1 MDKINS
7 DIIDGDTSSRE
18 EDGKPQ
24 VKSRRK
30 FICAAATGGAV
41 LLTLGSRSAWGT
53 YYGSGG
59 SSWSKKSWGG
69 KKKGFDKICVS
80 AAVYESWRNG
90 DPSSVAHHKKEVEKF
105 DKYWNSKKYKQFTK
119 DRGRKY
125 CVKKRE
131 SRWSRWN

>member
-1 MDKINS
+1 MDKIES
-7 DIIDGDTSSRE
+7 GVSGGVSPRE
-18 EDGKPQ
+18 ENDKELQ

-30 FICAAATGGAV
+30 FIGAAATGGAV

-59 SSWSKKSWGG
+59 SSWGKKDS
-69 KKKGFDKICVS
+69 KKKGFEKICIS

-105 DKYWNSKKYKQFTK
+105 SKYWRSDKYKRFTK
-119 DRGRKY
+119 DQGRKY
-125 CVKKRE
+125 CVKKRK
-131 SRWSRWN
+131 SSW

>member
-7 DIIDGDTSSRE
+7 HNTDGDISPSE
-18 EDGKPQ
+18 ENDNKSQ

-30 FICAAATGGAV
+30 FIGAAATGGAV

-53 YYGSGG
+53 GIRRSI
-59 SSWSKKSWGG
+59 WSKKDEGG

-90 DPSSVAHHKKEVEKF
+90 DPSSVAHHKEEVAKF
-105 DKYWNSKKYKQFTK
+105 DKYWNSSKYKQFTK
-119 DRGRKY
+119 DNGRKY
-125 CVKKRE
+125 CVKKR
-131 SRWSRWN
+131 R